1 VGRGWEGAISFSVAM
16 HYGALIGKW
25 EITAKRLCD
34 LYLDAK
40 LVTEEPWPVNLVSSP
55 SVGDQVFE
63 LL

>member
-1 VGRGWEGAISFSVAM
+1 VGRGLEGAISLSVAL
-16 HYGALIGKW
+16 HYSALIGIW

-40 LVTEEPWPVNLVSSP
+40 LVTEETWTANFVWSP
-55 SVGDQVFE
+55 SVGGQVFE